1 METRCNGWGKRD
13 CQDIQLTWLEWMVE
27 SYYEIG
33 AIGYD
38 QVGYNG
44 EKTMI
49 FGFGH
54 TQVEMTSI
62 WKVLGWEYQFEIS
75 YLLHMCGSWTKF
87 SRKYV
92 YCERKNMSKP

>member
-13 CQDIQLTWLEWMVE
+13 CQDIQLTWLEWMVG

-44 EKTMI
+44 EKTI
-49 FGFGH
+49 ILVLDILKWRW
-54 TQVEMTSI
+54 QVYE
-62 WKVLGWEYQFEIS
+62 
-75 YLLHMCGSWTKF
+75 KF
-87 SRKYV
+87 
-92 YCERKNMSKP
+92 